1 MSLFDMWCRSLCA
14 QPLTFPLMGAL
25 PSQRPR
31 PNAILQSWVRC
42 SVRIM
47 TIQFIWAGAY
57 FLLSITRRAV
67 LVGVLLNPVYCITA
81 LIGIYGALSLQRCLV
96 AISIYGTILNC
107 MIFLAFVFLNYAGSV
122 RAADD
127 QAWVV
132 LALFLPG
139 LVVDG
144 ILGLICLPLLRHLRN
159 AQEAER
165 QAAPS
170 PAVGQDEAAT
180 AGGPAPMIVEMASV
194 VEEASGGTSSCPV
207 CMAEKPNTVL
217 LPCKHVICEKC
228 PSKLRGKLC
237 PICRRKFTSTMKVY
251 L

>member
-1 MSLFDMWCRSLCA
+1 
-14 QPLTFPLMGAL
+14 MGAL

-165 QAAPS
+165 QAVPCAWPRS
-170 PAVGQDEAAT
+170 LTLCCYPASMSSARSVHQSCVASSALSAA
-180 AGGPAPMIVEMASV
+180 ES
-194 VEEASGGTSSCPV
+194 
-207 CMAEKPNTVL
+207 
-217 LPCKHVICEKC
+217 
-228 PSKLRGKLC
+228 LRA
-237 PICRRKFTSTMKVY
+237 R
-251 L
+251 